1 VTVTG
6 AESVRWDL
14 AELYAGVSDRAL
26 KRDAGEALDAA
37 TRFRR
42 RYAGRVGALSTVE
55 LAEATAEFERI
66 KELTFRIWL
75 FAKLSADTDTADAE
89 AARALRRA
97 VERQTAIE
105 SELLFFSLEWLTL
118 DDARALSLVED
129 PLLDRYSHFLRSQRR
144 FRPYVLSEAEERV
157 AVEKSL
163 GGVRAWERL
172 NTCSP

>member
-1 VTVTG
+1 
-6 AESVRWDL
+6 
-14 AELYAGVSDRAL
+14 
-26 KRDAGEALDAA
+26 
-37 TRFRR
+37 
-42 RYAGRVGALSTVE
+42 